1 MMIYVNEL
9 MDVCKIV
16 AFLHPTLMIFKII
29 FSETTLVYG
38 SLSFLQ
44 WKLLYFD

>member
-29 FSETTLVYG
+29 FFGDYSAFSAYSPPG
-38 SLSFLQ
+38 GAI
-44 WKLLYFD
+44 